1 MKILVLLL
9 MLTTCAADYQ
19 DLSGKMF
26 TFPQEGNKAYVR
38 LNTSK
43 QNFKAVT
50 VCHRSFTDLERDHS
64 IFSLATPKISNDFL
78 IFYGYSR
85 NGILPSIRNHGLKYG
100 RLDYKPNMWHSI
112 CTTWDSGSGL
122 MQLWFNGQPLTTK
135 YISAGEISGRPI
147 IILGQEQDS
156 YGGKFDTAQS
166 FVGRM
171 TDVHMWDYVLSAC
184 EIQKY
189 MDEENFTPGNV
200 LNWASLDFQIV
211 DRVLIE
217 SKQMTCCKKSAP
229 CSAKENIGLI

>member
-19 DLSGKMF
+19 DLTGKMF
-26 TFPQEGNKAYVR
+26 TFPQEGNKAHVR
-38 LNTSK
+38 LNTPK
-43 QNFKAVT
+43 QNFKVVT
-50 VCHRSFTDLERDHS
+50 VCHRSFTDLKRNHGL
-64 IFSLATPKISNDFL
+64 FSLATPNYFNGFL
-78 IFYGYSR
+78 IYYNYSSR
-85 NGILPSIRNHGLKYG
+85 EMEPYVRDSRSKYG
-100 RLDYKPNMWHSI
+100 GLDYKPNVWHSI

-122 MQLWFNGQPLTTK
+122 MQLWFNGQPLTKK
-135 YISAGEISGRPI
+135 YVSSGEISGRPI